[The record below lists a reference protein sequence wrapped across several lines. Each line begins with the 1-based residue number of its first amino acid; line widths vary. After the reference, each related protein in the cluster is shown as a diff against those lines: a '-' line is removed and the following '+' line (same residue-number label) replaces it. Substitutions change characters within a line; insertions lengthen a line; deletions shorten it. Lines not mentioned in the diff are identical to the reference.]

1 MIYAD
6 EIQEYIQYTR
16 EFPEK
21 ISDDVHLLIDNIVEP
36 LLSRNDIIFD
46 KKTYE
51 NCLKYCEKNYYS
63 LFPYQ
68 KFIYAFV
75 FMYDLE
81 DQVIFN
87 TFFIEMGRG
96 NGKDGMI
103 MPLLNF
109 LQTPLYGVKEYNID
123 IVCNN
128 EGQSN
133 DTFDVVYN
141 MLENNPALDRKFYR
155 TKTKILDKST
165 NSYLKY
171 NTNNASTKDGKRSGC
186 VLFNE
191 FHAYENYDQ
200 ISVFTS
206 GFGKKRHSRQFIITT
221 NGYVRDG
228 PLDDYENVCVTIL
241 KTGQNEI
248 GYFPFICR
256 ISNKKEIDIEEAWIK
271 ANPSWDYMP
280 NLRHEIKLAYLKMKQ
295 IPSLRAEF
303 CTKRL
308 NYPSRD
314 NTVTVASW
322 EQIQKTIYS
331 DIEQKVKREI
341 PPLEDR
347 MCVVGIDAADIRDF
361 ASVGFL
367 FNVDGEYIFK
377 QHTWICRNSP
387 FFKNIKFPF
396 DNIGNDGFDD
406 FEIVDTP
413 SIDIDSIVRYVIDHS
428 EMYFIQK
435 IVCDT
440 YRFKLL
446 KASFEKYGILPED
459 KKNHNGLLRMIRNTN
474 SIYALY
480 APIILNDFSNENVNF
495 CNSRIMLW
503 YTNNTGVEQD
513 KLGNYKF
520 IKIEPKLR
528 KNDGFSSYVFA
539 RTASDLLDEEVFII

>member
-1 MIYAD
+1 MIYAS
-6 EIQEYIQYTR
+6 EIQGYIKYAK
-16 EFPEK
+16 EFPKEV
-21 ISDDVHLLIDNIVEP
+21 SDDVHLLIDNIVIP
-36 LLSRNDIIFD
+36 LLSRNDVTFD

-51 NCLKYCEKNYYS
+51 KCIKYCEKNYYP

-75 FMYDLE
+75 FMYDLD
-81 DQVIFN
+81 DQVIFS

-128 EGQSN
+128 EDQSN
-133 DTFDVVYN
+133 DSFNVVYN
-141 MLENNPALDRKFYR
+141 MLEDNLKLDAKFYR
-155 TKTKILDKST
+155 TKTIITNIST
-165 NSYLKY
+165 KSYLKY
-171 NTNNASTKDGKRSGC
+171 NTSNASTKDGKRSGC
-186 VLFNE
+186 ILFNE

-206 GFGKKRHSRQFIITT
+206 GFGKKKHSRKFIITT
-221 NGYVRDG
+221 NGKVRGG
-228 PLDDYENVCVTIL
+228 PLDDYESVCFDVL
-241 KTGQNEI
+241 KTGLNEI

-256 ISNKKEIDIEEAWIK
+256 ITNDEEIDREECWIK
-271 ANPSWDYMP
+271 ANPSYKFMP
-280 NLRHEIKLAYLKMKQ
+280 NLRHEIKLAYLEMKR
-295 IPSLRAEF
+295 IPSLRSEF
-303 CTKRL
+303 LTKKL

-314 NTVTVASW
+314 DTTTVASW
-322 EQIQKTIYS
+322 EQIQKTIYT
-331 DIEQKVKREI
+331 DTKQRIKRYI
-341 PPLEDR
+341 PELENR
-347 MCVVGIDAADIRDF
+347 MCVVGVDSADIRDF

-367 FNVDGEYIFK
+367 FYIDGEYVYK

-387 FFKNIKFPF
+387 FFKDIQFPF
-396 DNIGNDGFDD
+396 ENIGQDGFQD
-406 FEIVDTP
+406 FEIVNTP
-413 SIDIDSIVRYVIDHS
+413 SIDLDNIAKYVFDHM
-428 EMYFIQK
+428 EKYFIQK

-446 KASFEKYGILPED
+446 RKAFEKYGIYAETKDNP
-459 KKNHNGLLRMIRNTN
+459 NGLLRMIRNTN

-480 APIILNDFSNENVNF
+480 AQQILKDLTDGFINF

-503 YTNNTGVEQD
+503 FTNNTGVEQD

-528 KNDGFSSYVFA
+528 KNDGFSGYVFA
-539 RTASDLLDEEVFII
+539 RSASDLLDEEVFII